1 MVLKLIDDNTSITRT
16 GLRVRHTVT
25 IYVVPHRLFN
35 DLLQRVVLAI
45 LILYQVF
52 RLVLD
57 FCNNISIMSIQ
68 SPNLKCFSCLWQR
81 DFFHLKGSILC
92 LSVLFSNYPSYR
104 DNHCSMSMCSC
115 QVSMYQPPSTCR

>member
-81 DFFHLKGSILC
+81 DFFVCFCKTYINRLLLLLLKSNISPERVNP
-92 LSVLFSNYPSYR
+92 LSV
-104 DNHCSMSMCSC
+104 CSIFKLSF
-115 QVSMYQPPSTCR
+115 V